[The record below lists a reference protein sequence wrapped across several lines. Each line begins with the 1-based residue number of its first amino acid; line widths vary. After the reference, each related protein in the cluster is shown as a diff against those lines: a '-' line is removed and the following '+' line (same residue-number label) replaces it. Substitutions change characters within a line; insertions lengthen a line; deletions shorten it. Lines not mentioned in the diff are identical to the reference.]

1 MSSETT
7 IKVFEEYKPEKMV
20 FEKKEDFIK
29 YLSIHLPDVKH
40 LSTYKLNKKFSV
52 KGYRITKVKGEIS
65 LTTNRYLPKDVVDT
79 KETKSDTDLKILD
92 EKINY
97 IMEVLKEKHIIE
109 VDEGYEGNEESDI

>member
-29 YLSIHLPDVKH
+29 YLSIHLPDAKH

-65 LTTNRYLPKDVVDT
+65 LTTNHYIPKHTVDA
-79 KETKSDTDLKILD
+79 KSDTDLKILD
-92 EKINY
+92 DKINY
-97 IMEVLKEKHIIE
+97 IIEVLKEKHIIE
-109 VDEGYEGNEESDI
+109 VDEGYEGNEENDI